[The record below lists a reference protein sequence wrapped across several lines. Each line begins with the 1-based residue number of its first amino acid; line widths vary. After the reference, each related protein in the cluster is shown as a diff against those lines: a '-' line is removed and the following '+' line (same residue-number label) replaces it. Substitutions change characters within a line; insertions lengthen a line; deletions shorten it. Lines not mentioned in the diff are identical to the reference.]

1 MILDQRVHYT
11 LAPLVLR
18 LALAA
23 IFIYHGNNKVFGPN
37 SDLGASWA
45 TEAWARQNAI
55 PHEFAERIRSH
66 FPNAPAIIHE
76 PLPEDDPK
84 QRCPD
89 ISKAKKL
96 LGWEPKVSLEEGLA
110 LTLEFFKGQYAKLA
124 ASL

>member
-1 MILDQRVHYT
+1 LIEGIY
-11 LAPLVLR
+11 R
-18 LALAA
+18 LSQSDEHFPTN
-23 IFIYHGNNKVFGPN
+23 IGNP
-37 SDLGASWA
+37 
-45 TEAWARQNAI
+45 TELTI
-55 PHEFAERIRSH
+55 HEFAERIRSH